1 MALPLSQI
9 PAEVLREIRKHKWIS
24 FLTFSLVSFLVLGA
38 GFVWPYKYRAEVVI
52 FVDDSNIIRPLMEGQ
67 AVTTEIS
74 ERTSTAR
81 ELLQSRRILEELA
94 SNGEIFGA
102 GGQPEREEL
111 EKRISTLRSQLAVRP
126 RGENYFGISYVSTSE
141 LDSFRIAQRLGQ
153 LFIEESRERKR
164 DESRN
169 AYEFIDKQ
177 VKSYET
183 QLTSVE
189 QRMKEFL
196 SENKE
201 GTEQEANSRMAEL
214 RAKLELAELD
224 RKELETRVS
233 SLVGQMQGVKPTLA
247 QGQTEDAF
255 RERIKSLEERLDS
268 LRLQYHDTYP
278 DIVITREQLAE
289 LRKQRERAAS
299 DPGDEP
305 SGQSSGEA
313 IPNPVYQELGVSLS
327 NARANLAAVETRI
340 NSLEGLLAKQEERM
354 VRIQSNKAEFS
365 EITRDMEVNKEIYD
379 DLLKRREK
387 ARVSMH
393 LDIEGQ
399 GMNYRIAETAQYP
412 TSPEGAKFPM
422 FAFAGLFLGA
432 LVPFGALAGILQLDP
447 RVRAREQLE
456 DGIGLPVLVEIPAV
470 RTPYE
475 RRSNRK
481 QTLFIFV
488 FVLCVA
494 AGYVGIVVAE
504 HMGVL

>member
-1 MALPLSQI
+1 MALPLSKI
-9 PAEVLREIRKHKWIS
+9 PFEVLREVRKHKWIA
-24 FLTFSLVSFLVLGA
+24 FFTFALVSFLVLAA
-38 GFVWPYKYRAEVVI
+38 GFVWPYKYQSEVVI
-52 FVDDSNIIRPLMEGQ
+52 FVDDSNIIRPLMEGR

-74 ERTSTAR
+74 ERTSTAK
-81 ELLQSRRILEELA
+81 ELLRSRRIVESLA
-94 SNGEIFGA
+94 RDTKIFGSD
-102 GGQPEREEL
+102 QPTPEKL
-111 EKRISTLRSQLAVRP
+111 ESRIATLRSQLGVSP
-126 RGENYFGISYVSTSE
+126 RGENYFGISYTSTSQ

-153 LFIEESRERKR
+153 LFIEQSRDRKR

-169 AYEFIDKQ
+169 AYDFIDKQ
-177 VKSYET
+177 VKNYEA

-201 GTEQEANSRMAEL
+201 GSEQEANARMADL

-233 SLVGQMQGVKPTLA
+233 SLVAQTQNVRATLS
-247 QGQTEDAF
+247 QGQNEDAF
-255 RERIKSLEERLDS
+255 RERIRAMEERLDS

-289 LRKQRERAAS
+289 LRKQRERAVEES
-299 DPGDEP
+299 SNDSRRQ
-305 SGQSSGEA
+305 SGGEA

-327 NARANLAAVETRI
+327 NARANMAAVETRI
-340 NSLEGLLAKQEERM
+340 NSLKELLARQEQRM

-365 EITRDMEVNKEIYD
+365 AITRDMEVNKEIYD
-379 DLLKRREK
+379 DLLKHRET

-399 GMNYRIAETAQYP
+399 GMNYRIAEVAQYP
-412 TSPEGAKFPM
+412 VTPEGAKFPM

-432 LVPFGALAGILQLDP
+432 LAPFGALAGIIQLDP
-447 RVRAREQLE
+447 RVRAKEQLE
-456 DGIGLPVLVEIPAV
+456 EGIGLPVLLDIPAV
-470 RTPYE
+470 RTPFE
-475 RRSNRK
+475 KRSSRK

-488 FVLCVA
+488 FVFFVI
-494 AGYVGIVVAE
+494 AGYIAIVVAE
-504 HMGVL
+504 QMGVL

>member
-1 MALPLSQI
+1 MAIPLAQI
-9 PAEVLREIRKHKWIS
+9 PAEVLREIRKYKWTA
-24 FLTFSLVSFLVLGA
+24 FFTFALVSFLVLGA
-38 GFVWPYKYRAEVVI
+38 GFIWPYQYRSEVVI

-81 ELLQSRRILEELA
+81 EMLQSRLILERLA
-94 SNGEIFGA
+94 SDMDIFSGPA
-102 GGQPEREEL
+102 PSPEQL
-111 EKRISTLRSQLAVRP
+111 EARIAKLRSQLSVVP
-126 RGENYFGISYVSTSE
+126 RGENYFGIRYTTTSQM
-141 LDSFRIAQRLGQ
+141 DAFRISQRLGQ
-153 LFIEESRERKR
+153 LFIEQSRDRKR
-164 DESRN
+164 KESRN
-169 AYEFIDKQ
+169 AYDFIDKQ
-177 VKSYET
+177 VKSYEA

-196 SENKE
+196 SDNRD
-201 GTEQEANSRMAEL
+201 GTEQEANARMASL
-214 RAKLELAELD
+214 RADLELAELD

-233 SLVGQMQGVKPTLA
+233 SLVSQIQGVRPTLA

-255 RERIKSLEERLDS
+255 RERIKSMEERLDS

-278 DIVITREQLAE
+278 DIIITREQLAE
-289 LRKQRERAAS
+289 LRKQRERANN
-299 DPGDEP
+299 EP
-305 SGQSSGEA
+305 ATEIPERSEGGG

-327 NARANLAAVETRI
+327 NARANLASVETRI
-340 NSLEGLLAKQEERM
+340 SSLGELLDRQEERM

-365 EITRDMEVNKEIYD
+365 EITRDMEVNKQIYD

-399 GMNYRIAETAQYP
+399 GMNFRIAEVAQYP
-412 TSPEGAKFPM
+412 TSPQGAKFPM

-432 LVPFGALAGILQLDP
+432 LAPFGALAGILQLDP

-456 DGIGLPVLVEIPAV
+456 DGIGLPVLVDIPAV

-475 RRSNRK
+475 KRSSRK
-481 QTLFIFV
+481 QTLFIFIFV
-488 FVLCVA
+488 FLA
-494 AGYVGIVVAE
+494 ITGYVGIIVAK
-504 HMGVL
+504 HMGVV